1 MGLHDELQTTVLPS
15 LESPISY
22 TPPSDDTKEHSKPTW
37 ASTWSDLR
45 HTLTTRDG
53 LLGDYDYL
61 YLFTPNI
68 WPLNRRY
75 KNHVPPFFY
84 PNDKVPLLLILL
96 LGLQHALTMISGIVS
111 PILAV
116 SGGAFHFDATIT
128 EYLISVGFITSGIA
142 TLLQITRTKLTGT
155 PYYLGTGLLS
165 VVGPTFD
172 IIPITAKYTA
182 PLYAQGL
189 CPTSPTGTKLP
200 CPAAYGK
207 LLATLLCTVWVQFL
221 VSFIPAKALN
231 RIFPKVVTG
240 CLLLLCGIYL
250 VGTGAES
257 WGGGSNCN
265 GGVGLYALCPNTK
278 APRPLPWGD
287 PKLIGLGFSVFAT
300 IIVVDILGSPL
311 MKSASIIFGLA
322 VGSAISG
329 ATGYWS
335 ASEINS
341 APTATFL
348 WAHTFPLKVDGA
360 LVLPLMIMFVCEAM
374 TCMPT
379 ILATSEMS
387 GAEMEGTKLNTRV
400 QGGILCDALG
410 SLLSAFGTG
419 LPMVS
424 HAGNNGV
431 IVLTNCA
438 SRRAGY
444 CACLVLILMGIFGK
458 FGAVFASM
466 PASVLG
472 GMQTFLYATI
482 AVAGLRVLAM
492 IPWTRRNR
500 FILTAA
506 LGIGLMDII
515 TPDWFSS
522 VLAYKGANV
531 HLSGFEQGINLL
543 VETPYVI
550 GAVVAVLLNGI
561 MPAEKDR
568 RDGALLVLNDDRE
581 LAGRTV
587 KVKVEE

>member
-1 MGLHDELQTTVLPS
+1 MGLNDEIQTTVSSSPS
-15 LESPISY
+15 SPVSY
-22 TPPSDDTKEHSKPTW
+22 TPPTDTKQEHSSKSSWSSAW
-37 ASTWSDLR
+37 AELKY
-45 HTLTTRDG
+45 TLTTHDG
-53 LLGDYDYL
+53 LIGDYDYL

-75 KNHVPPFFY
+75 RDHIPPFFY
-84 PNDKVPLLLILL
+84 PNDKIPLLLILL

-116 SGGAFHFDATIT
+116 SGGAFHFDATIS

-142 TLLQITRTKLTGT
+142 TLLQISRTKITKT
-155 PYYLGTGLLS
+155 PFYLGTGLLS

-182 PLYAQGL
+182 PLYAKGL
-189 CPTSPTGTKLP
+189 CPTSAAGTKLP
-200 CPAAYGK
+200 CPEAYGK

-221 VSFIPAKALN
+221 VSFVPAKTLN

-257 WGGGSNCN
+257 WGGGSSCN
-265 GGVGLYALCPNTK
+265 GGTGLYALCPNTK
-278 APRPLPWGD
+278 APKPLPWGD
-287 PKLIGLGFSVFAT
+287 PKLIGIGFSVFAT
-300 IIVVDILGSPL
+300 IILVDIVGSPL
-311 MKSASIIFGLA
+311 MRSASIIFGLA
-322 VGSAISG
+322 VGSAITG

-335 ASEINS
+335 ATQIHE
-341 APTATFL
+341 APVATFL
-348 WAHTFPLKVDGA
+348 WTHTFKLEVDGG
-360 LVLPLMIMFVCEAM
+360 LILPLMIMFVCEAM
-374 TCMPT
+374 TCMPS
-379 ILATSEMS
+379 ILSTSEMS
-387 GAEMEGTKLNTRV
+387 GMEVEGTKLNTRV

-410 SLLSAFGTG
+410 SLISTLGTG

-424 HAGNNGV
+424 HTGNNGV
-431 IVLTNCA
+431 IVLTSCA

-444 CACLVLILMGIFGK
+444 CASVILVLMGIFGK

-466 PASVLG
+466 PTSVLG

-482 AVAGLRVLAM
+482 AVAGLRVLAL

-506 LGIGLMDII
+506 MGIGLMDII
-515 TPDWFSS
+515 TPTWFSS
-522 VLAYKGANV
+522 ILTYSGKNV

-550 GAVVAVLLNGI
+550 GAVVAVFLNAI
-561 MPAEKDR
+561 MPADK
-568 RDGALLVLNDDRE
+568 RDIPLGVIGDGQGVADQR
-581 LAGRTV
+581 V
-587 KVKVEE
+587 KVKAEE